1 MKTIEELYTLLRNRY
16 YGASVTA
23 NIGSV
28 VIDLEDDLLTIS
40 CGDSVW
46 FHDGLTTGWSGDEG
60 EYLDGLRVVM
70 SSWDD
75 VVNQMDMDYKMFTV

>member
-40 CGDSVW
+40 CGDSFW
-46 FHDGLTTGWSGDEG
+46 SYDGLTTCWSGDEG

-75 VVNQMDMDYKMFTV
+75 VVNQMDMDYKLFTV